1 MKKHSL
7 TFQGMVIVEILL
19 CLSVT
24 ISGMMIITHGRTV
37 QQRRLAIAEKQRV
50 WHPEVELKASE
61 QDYEKCKEDFDSL
74 SRYSSDERIEQ
85 VCERLLEAEKK
96 LEKDQKMAL
105 KQTTDPKRI
114 SSIKEDQMVNEQ
126 VAERALELLN
136 DVRDQRL
143 PEISIT

>member
-19 CLSVT
+19 CLLLT
-24 ISGMMIITHGRTV
+24 ISGMMIITHGRTLRE
-37 QQRRLAIAEKQRV
+37 RRLAVAEKQRV
-50 WHPEVELKASE
+50 WNPETELKASE

-96 LEKDQKMAL
+96 LEKDQKIVL
-105 KQTTDPKRI
+105 KHTTDPDRI
-114 SSIKEDQMVNEQ
+114 SSIREDQIVNEQ
-126 VAERALELLN
+126 VAERALELRD